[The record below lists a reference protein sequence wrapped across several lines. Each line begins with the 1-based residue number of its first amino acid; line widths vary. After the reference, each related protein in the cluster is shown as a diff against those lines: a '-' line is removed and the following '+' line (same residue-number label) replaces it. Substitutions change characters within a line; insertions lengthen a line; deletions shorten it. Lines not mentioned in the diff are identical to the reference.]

1 MEKKYEIRLRYIK
14 KISLVEKVLKSN
26 NIEYTENNNT
36 YILTKGDSIAEFLRV
51 LNLTNFLLRFEEKR
65 IQKEYM
71 NNTNRTINFEIANME
86 KVIKTASK
94 QLERLNNKYKES
106 NKNRNWNNNINRN
119 ENTKEIKKR
128 GIYIHIPFCKQKCG
142 YCDFHSFA
150 KIENLKEEYVKA
162 LCNEIKEFA
171 KNISNEDK
179 YIDTIFFR
187 RSELQVC

>member
-1 MEKKYEIRLRYIK
+1 M
-14 KISLVEKVLKSN
+14 
-26 NIEYTENNNT
+26 
-36 YILTKGDSIAEFLRV
+36 
-51 LNLTNFLLRFEEKR
+51 
-65 IQKEYM
+65 
-71 NNTNRTINFEIANME
+71 
-86 KVIKTASK
+86 
-94 QLERLNNKYKES
+94 NNKYKDS
-106 NKNRNWNNNINRN
+106 NKNRNRNWNNNINRN

-162 LCNEIKEFA
+162 LCNEIREFA

>member
-1 MEKKYEIRLRYIK
+1 MNINKGIKDKKKLDKEIYTNSIEKEKIK
-14 KISLVEKVLKSN
+14 KK
-26 NIEYTENNNT
+26 
-36 YILTKGDSIAEFLRV
+36 
-51 LNLTNFLLRFEEKR
+51 
-65 IQKEYM
+65 
-71 NNTNRTINFEIANME
+71 
-86 KVIKTASK
+86 
-94 QLERLNNKYKES
+94 
-106 NKNRNWNNNINRN
+106 
-119 ENTKEIKKR
+119 

-162 LCNEIKEFA
+162 LCNEIREFA

>member
-1 MEKKYEIRLRYIK
+1 MNKNKGIK
-14 KISLVEKVLKSN
+14 
-26 NIEYTENNNT
+26 
-36 YILTKGDSIAEFLRV
+36 D
-51 LNLTNFLLRFEEKR
+51 
-65 IQKEYM
+65 
-71 NNTNRTINFEIANME
+71 
-86 KVIKTASK
+86 
-94 QLERLNNKYKES
+94 NNKLDKE
-106 NKNRNWNNNINRN
+106 RETNNINID
-119 ENTKEIKKR
+119 KIKKK